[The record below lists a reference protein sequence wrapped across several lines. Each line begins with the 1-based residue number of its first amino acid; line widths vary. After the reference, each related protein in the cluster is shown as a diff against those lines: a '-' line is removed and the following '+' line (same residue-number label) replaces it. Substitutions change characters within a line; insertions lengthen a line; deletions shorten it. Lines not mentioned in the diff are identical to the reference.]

1 MRKIILLL
9 VIPVLSFGQ
18 VPNPDSLDRSND
30 MQVFDLYY
38 DIDII
43 ESTPLFPGCQ
53 KSTAADYNL
62 RKQEDLQCFN
72 SGIINHIKENFK
84 YPAVAKEMG
93 IFEKI
98 FVRFTIDKA
107 GNITDVKI
115 VHGYNKDLQ
124 EEALRLINGL
134 PKMTPASEKG
144 KPVSVH
150 YTVPINFLLK

>member
-1 MRKIILLL
+1 VRKIILLL

-62 RKQEDLQCFN
+62 R
-72 SGIINHIKENFK
+72 
-84 YPAVAKEMG
+84 
-93 IFEKI
+93 
-98 FVRFTIDKA
+98 
-107 GNITDVKI
+107 
-115 VHGYNKDLQ
+115 
-124 EEALRLINGL
+124 
-134 PKMTPASEKG
+134 
-144 KPVSVH
+144 
-150 YTVPINFLLK
+150 